1 MFAFRIQPCQS
12 QTAAC
17 TIEQRSGG
25 GHVAFGCNLRKR
37 GRGWGWVRYPLIGPQ
52 PPRSRHELFSY
63 APKMETAIATVVDR
77 SFEGTQNAHCL
88 IKDSPFWLP
97 HLETGYLSFSVCL
110 PVWRRWPSS
119 PASPFSPSPIIQRRE
134 RGRQNRDASL
144 LIDN

>member
-1 MFAFRIQPCQS
+1 
-12 QTAAC
+12 
-17 TIEQRSGG
+17 
-25 GHVAFGCNLRKR
+25 
-37 GRGWGWVRYPLIGPQ
+37 
-52 PPRSRHELFSY
+52 
-63 APKMETAIATVVDR
+63 METATATVVDR

-110 PVWRRWPSS
+110 CGSTSS
-119 PASPFSPSPIIQRRE
+119 AVISGFPFFSLSNYSEKRE